1 MRPADLQLRKQEGR
15 PISVLTAWDALSAA
29 LVADAGA
36 DALLVGDSL
45 AMTVLG
51 HGTTLPVSL
60 DEMLH
65 HCRAV
70 GRGLEAWTLQQLRQ
84 IPPEIDPPPS
94 VAGASAAAACSHGRR
109 RPLPRLPLLICDLPF
124 LSYQCG
130 ADQALAA
137 AGRVLKE
144 SPAAAVKLE
153 GAEPETLSVID
164 RMVRSGIPV
173 MGHLGLTPQSV
184 HRLGYRRQA
193 QDPLAQERLRRQAE
207 RLEAAGCFSL
217 VLEHVPSTLALAVSS
232 QLRIPVIG
240 IGAGEGCDGQVRVT
254 ADLLGLTDRQPPF
267 SPPLLDGRGLAAA
280 ALRQWISTLSPPAPP
295 TRAAAPAAPHC

>member
-15 PISVLTAWDALSAA
+15 PIAVLTAWDALSAVV
-29 LVADAGA
+29 VADAGA

-51 HGTTLPVSL
+51 HATTLPVTL
-60 DEMLH
+60 EEMLH
-65 HCRAV
+65 HTRAV
-70 GRGLEAWTLQQLRQ
+70 GRGLEAWTLEQLRR
-84 IPPEIDPPPS
+84 PAPDAATEATGPADRS
-94 VAGASAAAACSHGRR
+94 VQR
-109 RPLPRLPLLICDLPF
+109 RPLPRTPLLICDLPF
-124 LSYQCG
+124 LAYQCG
-130 ADQALAA
+130 ADEALVA

-153 GAEPETLSVID
+153 GAEAETLVVID

-184 HRLGYRRQA
+184 HQLGYRRQA
-193 QDPLAQERLRRQAE
+193 RDPLAQERLRRQAE

-217 VLEHVPSTLALAVSS
+217 VLEHVPSWLALEVSRS
-232 QLRIPVIG
+232 LRIPVIG

-254 ADLLGLTDRQPPF
+254 ADLLGLTERQPPF
-267 SPPLLDGRGLAAA
+267 SPPLLDGRGLATT
-280 ALRQWISTLSPPAPP
+280 ALRQWISSLTTAAPP
-295 TRAAAPAAPHC
+295 TRAEVPAAPHC

>member
-1 MRPADLQLRKQEGR
+1 MRPADLQLCKQEGR

-29 LVADAGA
+29 VVAEAGA

-51 HGTTLPVSL
+51 HGTTLPVTL

-70 GRGLEAWTLQQLRQ
+70 GRGLEAWTLQQLRRADVVA
-84 IPPEIDPPPS
+84 PEPE
-94 VAGASAAAACSHGRR
+94 ASAPR
-109 RPLPRLPLLICDLPF
+109 RPLPRTPLLICDLPF
-124 LSYQCG
+124 LAYQCG
-130 ADQALAA
+130 ADEAVAA

-153 GAEPETLSVID
+153 GAEAETLAVID
-164 RMVRSGIPV
+164 RMVRCGIPV

-193 QDPLAQERLRRQAE
+193 RDPVAQERLRRQAE

-217 VLEHVPSTLALAVSS
+217 VLEHVPDSLALEVSRS
-232 QLRIPVIG
+232 LRIPVIG
-240 IGAGEGCDGQVRVT
+240 IGAGDGCDGQVRVT
-254 ADLLGLTDRQPPF
+254 ADLLGLTERQPPF
-267 SPPLLDGRGLAAA
+267 SPPLLDGRGLATA
-280 ALRQWISTLSPPAPP
+280 ALREWISALSAAAPP
-295 TRAAAPAAPHC
+295 TRSEAPAARHC

>member
-29 LVADAGA
+29 VVADAGA

-51 HGTTLPVSL
+51 HGTTLPVTL

-65 HCRAV
+65 HTRAV
-70 GRGLEAWTLQQLRQ
+70 GRGLEAWTLQQLRRTD
-84 IPPEIDPPPS
+84 PSAVVGPAEGDPAAPPPP
-94 VAGASAAAACSHGRR
+94 
-109 RPLPRLPLLICDLPF
+109 RPLPRTPLLICDLPF
-124 LSYQCG
+124 LSYQCS
-130 ADQALAA
+130 AEEALAS

-153 GAEPETLSVID
+153 GAEAETLPVID

-193 QDPLAQERLRRQAE
+193 RDPLAQERLHRQAE
-207 RLEAAGCFSL
+207 RLEAAGCFAL
-217 VLEHVPSTLALAVSS
+217 VLEHVPSSLALEVSRS
-232 QLRIPVIG
+232 LRIPVIG
-240 IGAGEGCDGQVRVT
+240 IGAGDGCDGQVRVT
-254 ADLLGLTDRQPPF
+254 ADLLGLTERQPPF
-267 SPPLLDGRGLAAA
+267 SPPLLDGRGLATT
-280 ALRQWISTLSPPAPP
+280 ALRQWISNLSEVALP
-295 TRAAAPAAPHC
+295 TRSEAPAAPHC

>member
-1 MRPADLQLRKQEGR
+1 MRPADLQIRKQEGR

-29 LVADAGA
+29 VVADAGA

-51 HGTTLPVSL
+51 HGTTLPVTL

-65 HCRAV
+65 HTRAV

-84 IPPEIDPPPS
+84 PDPDP
-94 VAGASAAAACSHGRR
+94 GAAAEAQPDAPARR
-109 RPLPRLPLLICDLPF
+109 RPLPRTPLLICDLPF
-124 LSYQCG
+124 LSYQCS
-130 ADQALAA
+130 ADEALVA

-153 GAEPETLSVID
+153 GAEAETLTVID
-164 RMVRSGIPV
+164 RLVRSGIPV

-193 QDPLAQERLRRQAE
+193 RDPLAQERLRRQAE

-217 VLEHVPSTLALAVSS
+217 VLEHVPSSLALEVSRS
-232 QLRIPVIG
+232 LRIPVIG

-254 ADLLGLTDRQPPF
+254 ADLLGLTERQPPF
-267 SPPLLDGRGLAAA
+267 SPPLLDGRGLATA
-280 ALRQWISTLSPPAPP
+280 ALRHWISGLSPAVPP
-295 TRAAAPAAPHC
+295 TRAEAPAAPHC

>member
-15 PISVLTAWDALSAA
+15 PIAVLTAWDALSAV
-29 LVADAGA
+29 LVAEAGA
-36 DALLVGDSL
+36 DAALVGDSL

-51 HGTTLPVSL
+51 HGTTLPVTL

-70 GRGLEAWTLQQLRQ
+70 GRGLEGWTLQQLRRL
-84 IPPEIDPPPS
+84 PPETP
-94 VAGASAAAACSHGRR
+94 AGCSEPLAR
-109 RPLPRLPLLICDLPF
+109 RPLPRTPLLICDLPF
-124 LSYQCG
+124 LAYQCA
-130 ADQALAA
+130 ADDAVAA

-153 GAEPETLSVID
+153 GAEPETLTVID

-193 QDPLAQERLRRQAE
+193 SDPLGQERLRRQAE

-217 VLEHVPSTLALAVSS
+217 VLEHVPASLAQQVSHS
-232 QLRIPVIG
+232 LRIPVIG
-240 IGAGEGCDGQVRVT
+240 IGAGDACDGQVRVT
-254 ADLLGLTDRQPPF
+254 ADLLGWTERQPPF
-267 SPPLLDGRGLAAA
+267 SPPLLDGRGQATT
-280 ALRQWISTLSPPAPP
+280 ALRQWISELRPPAPP
-295 TRAAAPAAPHC
+295 TRAAAPAAPHCSAPDPADR